1 MKKKWLGGPKA
12 GEAWAPGSSPRVEPS
27 QMIADYGEASSLS
40 AISALLDCIPEPA
53 AGVVTAHF
61 LLIAS
66 KVLDHPDIVG

>member
-1 MKKKWLGGPKA
+1 MGPQV
-12 GEAWAPGSSPRVEPS
+12 ERRVEPS
-27 QMIADYGEASSLS
+27 RVVADYGEASSLS

>member
-1 MKKKWLGGPKA
+1 
-12 GEAWAPGSSPRVEPS
+12 
-27 QMIADYGEASSLS
+27 MIADYGEASSLS

-53 AGVVTAHF
+53 AGVVIAHF